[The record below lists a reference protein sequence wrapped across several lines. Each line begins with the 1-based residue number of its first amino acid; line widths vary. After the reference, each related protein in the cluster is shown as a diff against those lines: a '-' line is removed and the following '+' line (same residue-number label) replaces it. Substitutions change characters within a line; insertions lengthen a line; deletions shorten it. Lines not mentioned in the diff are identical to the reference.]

1 MSKANAIFI
10 FNGINTIIQCTKND
24 KMKIICQKFVNKI
37 ESNLNSLLF
46 LYGGNQLDFEKNFQE
61 QASSIDNERNEMK
74 VLVYIKV
81 KDEYVCPKCGE
92 KIKLEQKDLNE
103 VISSNN
109 NIKDIISGIKIQL
122 DNIIKN
128 SLNNLV
134 NIQINNVNIILNK
147 VIDDIQKNNEKIKNL
162 LNFDYNNSIEIKKK
176 NPLIS
181 SAIKIEQFNKM
192 EIYLFPKFKF
202 NELEEQTAL
211 KIMFLGEKNSGITT
225 IINSFTNFLVGVDI
239 KDNFRYKL
247 IRDDKNQEEFHT
259 NIQLKE
265 FNEYNIKSIEKYP
278 PIKIIDTPIFDNNE
292 DIKETDAKLDF
303 IKKIFSV
310 NISEINS
317 ICFVIKSNV
326 NITTLYC
333 KYIYN
338 KLLEIFGKDI
348 KENIIFILTFCNE
361 ELSYDLQ
368 SLKSE
373 DSPFRNII
381 ESKNYFKFNK
391 FSFFDSSKNDEN
403 IKILFNSEI
412 NSFNKLI
419 EKMKN
424 IPKNNLLLS
433 KEVIKGRKL
442 LKEKESI
449 LFDKIKNGLNKVE
462 EIKESIN
469 KISKIK
475 EVIEDTKNYKQKIK
489 QPVIKKIVKPPG
501 FYSLTCLYC
510 TCTCMPNVR
519 MTDSDDEESIMKAL
533 MDKNDNC
540 KKCPKK
546 CNRLNHK
553 LRDYILVDEMEDKE
567 IILEDL
573 KKRHFDEKN
582 KLEIETKRYL
592 AKKKSLK
599 KIWSDC
605 VQEQELICLNF
616 KNFQEK
622 SLIKNM
628 TSSNE
633 NYINL
638 LIEKEEKNNRIDK
651 SLVKKLKLLKEKRK
665 SITEIYKNNNSQINQ
680 IKNFINNLD

>member
-1 MSKANAIFI
+1 M
-10 FNGINTIIQCTKND
+10 
-24 KMKIICQKFVNKI
+24 
-37 ESNLNSLLF
+37 L
-46 LYGGNQLDFEKNFQE
+46 
-61 QASSIDNERNEMK
+61 
-74 VLVYIKV
+74 
-81 KDEYVCPKCGE
+81 
-92 KIKLEQKDLNE
+92 
-103 VISSNN
+103 
-109 NIKDIISGIKIQL
+109 
-122 DNIIKN
+122 
-128 SLNNLV
+128 
-134 NIQINNVNIILNK
+134 IILNK

-181 SAIKIEQFNKM
+181 SAIKIEQLNKM

-202 NELEEQTAL
+202 NELEEQKAL

-247 IRDDKNQEEFHT
+247 IREDKNQEEFLT

-592 AKKKSLK
+592 AKKK
-599 KIWSDC
+599 
-605 VQEQELICLNF
+605 V
-616 KNFQEK
+616 
-622 SLIKNM
+622 
-628 TSSNE
+628 
-633 NYINL
+633 
-638 LIEKEEKNNRIDK
+638 
-651 SLVKKLKLLKEKRK
+651 
-665 SITEIYKNNNSQINQ
+665 
-680 IKNFINNLD
+680 

>member
-1 MSKANAIFI
+1 M
-10 FNGINTIIQCTKND
+10 
-24 KMKIICQKFVNKI
+24 
-37 ESNLNSLLF
+37 
-46 LYGGNQLDFEKNFQE
+46 
-61 QASSIDNERNEMK
+61 
-74 VLVYIKV
+74 
-81 KDEYVCPKCGE
+81 
-92 KIKLEQKDLNE
+92 
-103 VISSNN
+103 
-109 NIKDIISGIKIQL
+109 
-122 DNIIKN
+122 
-128 SLNNLV
+128 
-134 NIQINNVNIILNK
+134 
-147 VIDDIQKNNEKIKNL
+147 
-162 LNFDYNNSIEIKKK
+162 
-176 NPLIS
+176 
-181 SAIKIEQFNKM
+181 
-192 EIYLFPKFKF
+192 
-202 NELEEQTAL
+202 
-211 KIMFLGEKNSGITT
+211 
-225 IINSFTNFLVGVDI
+225 
-239 KDNFRYKL
+239 
-247 IRDDKNQEEFHT
+247 
-259 NIQLKE
+259 
-265 FNEYNIKSIEKYP
+265 
-278 PIKIIDTPIFDNNE
+278 
-292 DIKETDAKLDF
+292 
-303 IKKIFSV
+303 
-310 NISEINS
+310 
-317 ICFVIKSNV
+317 
-326 NITTLYC
+326 
-333 KYIYN
+333 
-338 KLLEIFGKDI
+338 
-348 KENIIFILTFCNE
+348 TFCNE

-592 AKKKSLK
+592 AKKKK
-599 KIWSDC
+599 
-605 VQEQELICLNF
+605 F
-616 KNFQEK
+616 
-622 SLIKNM
+622 
-628 TSSNE
+628 
-633 NYINL
+633 
-638 LIEKEEKNNRIDK
+638 EKN
-651 SLVKKLKLLKEKRK
+651 LV
-665 SITEIYKNNNSQINQ
+665 
-680 IKNFINNLD
+680 